1 MTEARGVGEVSK
13 REQAIRD
20 IMIRTGKTREQVEA
34 FFTMV
39 GSAMG
44 WKQVPDDEYR
54 AAFDTFI
61 DHGEATP

>member
-1 MTEARGVGEVSK
+1 MTEAQGAGEVSK

-20 IMIRTGKTREQVEA
+20 IMTRTGKTREQVEA
-34 FFTMV
+34 FFTIL

-44 WKQVPDDEYR
+44 WKQVPDNEYR
-54 AAFDTFI
+54 AAIDTFI